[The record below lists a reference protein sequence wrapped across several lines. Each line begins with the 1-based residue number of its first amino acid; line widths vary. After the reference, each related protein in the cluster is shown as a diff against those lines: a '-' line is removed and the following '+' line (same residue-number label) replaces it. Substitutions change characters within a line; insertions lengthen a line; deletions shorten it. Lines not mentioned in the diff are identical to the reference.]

1 MIWPLLLF
9 TRLYNWIKY
18 KTLPPSVL
26 FLNRL
31 FVERDSKHRR
41 VTSNL
46 GLTFRNSKWSTY
58 ARTNINLSSR
68 TSYVSALLKVFLV
81 LVSISAITSFSTYF
95 YSTTANSF
103 VYSVLWFFFDADVYL
118 KLIFSSSIVCSLQL
132 VTSRLSNLAYSTFF
146 GVTTSSYS
154 AGESEIDLQIP
165 KRLHKPIFYAWLT
178 NHPGSS
184 SYQNLFNTK
193 ISSSQYS
200 SEVTLFT
207 NLFSSSRLLSLASQS
222 TENVNSLVTG
232 LSAPS
237 LPKSISY
244 EMLAC
249 PNPSLNLASLDYAI
263 FGTDTV
269 ASSTHTTETTR
280 WVISSIHSEL
290 SSNTFELKDVNGLFY
305 LPNFSYSDLNRLSL
319 ALPETSNFRNSVTD
333 QLKVIQWNR
342 WIYKYNILHRSLLKT
357 ASSITFTKRLLSSG
371 FYNSSLL
378 TNNIW
383 AASAIRSGKLQNSE
397 FGDLTRSIYGDFSRL
412 NRANS
417 HSLRPASGFFNS
429 NGLESLKFYELSY
442 YWFIQRFYQLN
453 TLGSNSVQLSRLL
466 NRNSRG
472 ELMSSLNSY
481 QNSQFSLNTNTL
493 SGAKSTALNSALA
506 DSDIYLSYA
515 ESNLFS
521 KSRVDSLQ
529 NLAVNS
535 SAGAT
540 AFYSPSV
547 IK

>member
-1 MIWPLLLF
+1 MLF

-68 TSYVSALLKVFLV
+68 TAYISTLLKFFVGLAGIAA
-81 LVSISAITSFSTYF
+81 LTSFSTYF
-95 YSTTANSF
+95 YSATTNSF
-103 VYSVLWFFFDADVYL
+103 VYSVLWFLFDADVYL
-118 KLIFSSSIVCSLQL
+118 KLIFSSSVVCSLQL
-132 VTSRLSNLAYSTFF
+132 VTSRLSNLLYGTLF
-146 GVTTSSYS
+146 GTTIDN
-154 AGESEIDLQIP
+154 AGTGESEPSLQIP

-178 NHPGSS
+178 NHPSSS
-184 SYQNLFNTK
+184 SYQNLFDTK
-193 ISSSQYS
+193 ISSSQYGQ
-200 SEVTLFT
+200 EINLFT
-207 NLFSSSRLLSLASQS
+207 NLFQSSRLLSLASQS
-222 TENVNSLVTG
+222 SENVNSLVSS
-232 LSAPS
+232 LSNSTSSKPAN
-237 LPKSISY
+237 Y
-244 EMLAC
+244 DMLADI
-249 PNPSLNLASLDYAI
+249 SLRLNLSSLDYGV
-263 FGTDTV
+263 FGPD
-269 ASSTHTTETTR
+269 ASSKSACADETTH

-290 SSNTFELKDVNGLFY
+290 SNNTFELKDSNGLFY

-319 ALPETSNFRNSVTD
+319 ALPETSNFRNSITD

-383 AASAIRSGKLQNSE
+383 AASAVKSGKLQNTE

-412 NRANS
+412 NRSNS
-417 HSLRPASGFFNS
+417 QTLRPASGFFNS
-429 NGLESLKFYELSY
+429 NGLDSLKFYELSY

-453 TLGSNSVQLSRLL
+453 TLGSNSVQLSRSLNSGSREALL
-466 NRNSRG
+466 
-472 ELMSSLNSY
+472 SSLNSY
-481 QNSQFSLNTNTL
+481 QNSQLGLNTNAW
-493 SGAKSTALNSALA
+493 SSVRSTAPNSTLP

-521 KSRVDSLQ
+521 KSRLDSLQ

-540 AFYSPSV
+540 TFYSP
-547 IK
+547 KALK